1 MKALYPLRYSEYI
14 NMYSDEYNLDKYLVM
29 ALIKTESNYIYDAH
43 SSVASG
49 LMQITSETAAW
60 IAEKTDIVLDDINN
74 PKTNINMGCYY
85 LSYLL
90 DYYNNNE
97 TLALCAYNAGMGNV
111 NKWLKNEEYSK
122 DGKTLDIIPFA
133 ETNQYIEKIEKNKKI
148 YINLYQNKEE

>member
-14 NMYSDEYNLDKYLVM
+14 NVYSNEYNLDKYLVM

-43 SSVASG
+43 SGVASG
-49 LMQITSETAAW
+49 LMQITSETATW
-60 IAEKTDIVLDDINN
+60 IAEKTDIVLDDIFN

-90 DYYNNNE
+90 DYYDYDE
-97 TLALCAYNAGMGNV
+97 KLALCAYNAGMGNV
-111 NKWLKNEEYSK
+111 NKWLGNEEYSK
-122 DGKTLDIIPFA
+122 DGKTLDQIPFA
-133 ETNQYIEKIEKNKKI
+133 ETKQYIEKIEKCKKI